1 MKVPKIAEEEAPV
14 DPRIPM
20 KEQLKTD
27 EGDLENLLDNEN
39 LVFSQ
44 WIKNFTNV
52 AVFRFP
58 DLFNYLVGKDPIY
71 NSESPKSEIGH
82 VSGHCWVQFVNSGLF
97 RSMFSVEFERKE
109 EEQRTIYLANDM
121 KEMTRR
127 WVFALYGRVFRLA
140 GSCFLMTFCSVSNLS
155 SIMECMFLGYF
166 KSQ

>member
-58 DLFNYLVGKDPIY
+58 DLFLITWWEKIPYTTAKAQKARLA
-71 NSESPKSEIGH
+71 
-82 VSGHCWVQFVNSGLF
+82 
-97 RSMFSVEFERKE
+97 MFLAIVEFS
-109 EEQRTIYLANDM
+109 L
-121 KEMTRR
+121 
-127 WVFALYGRVFRLA
+127 
-140 GSCFLMTFCSVSNLS
+140 
-155 SIMECMFLGYF
+155 
-166 KSQ
+166 

>member
-1 MKVPKIAEEEAPV
+1 MKVPKFAEEEAPV

-52 AVFRFP
+52 PVFRFP

-82 VSGHCWVQFVNSGLF
+82 VSGKF
-97 RSMFSVEFERKE
+97 VEFS
-109 EEQRTIYLANDM
+109 L
-121 KEMTRR
+121 
-127 WVFALYGRVFRLA
+127 
-140 GSCFLMTFCSVSNLS
+140 
-155 SIMECMFLGYF
+155 
-166 KSQ
+166 

>member
-58 DLFNYLVGKDPIY
+58 DLFNYVVGKDPIY

-82 VSGHCWVQFVNSGLF
+82 VSGHC
-97 RSMFSVEFERKE
+97 
-109 EEQRTIYLANDM
+109 
-121 KEMTRR
+121 
-127 WVFALYGRVFRLA
+127 
-140 GSCFLMTFCSVSNLS
+140 
-155 SIMECMFLGYF
+155 
-166 KSQ
+166 